1 MPADKAHI
9 PPRSPFV
16 GMARSYGMGCAFESV
31 QAGGSPQ
38 FVARVQ
44 SLQIALL
51 GGCGTPRV
59 RALL

>member
-1 MPADKAHI
+1 MPADETHI
-9 PPRSPFV
+9 PPRSPFA
-16 GMARSYGMGCAFESV
+16 GMARSYGMAALLSQCRP
-31 QAGGSPQ
+31 GGSPQ

-44 SLQIALL
+44 SLQIVLL